1 MIGWRYGILSRYL
14 LAELL
19 LLCILY
25 SVLCVP
31 SVPSYSEYNISNILL
46 YASTHTDSSDIL
58 YLKYIMLLLVLILV
72 IKNKN
77 HTYIVHGLIDSN
89 SKLIKINYN
98 LLQAWVTHD
107 HCGTLQPNISG
118 NVLIS
123 VYLLYHSS

>member
-46 YASTHTDSSDIL
+46 YASTHTDSSDTPPNHEKLTDNDYMLMITTAWDFTRQTSIHENPVGKIL
-58 YLKYIMLLLVLILV
+58 M
-72 IKNKN
+72 
-77 HTYIVHGLIDSN
+77 
-89 SKLIKINYN
+89 
-98 LLQAWVTHD
+98 VTLRKGGH
-107 HCGTLQPNISG
+107 I
-118 NVLIS
+118 
-123 VYLLYHSS
+123 